1 MSSSFNY
8 IVIGYCTYMCF
19 IEVSVT
25 SLETVVAEKD
35 DPPSRRV
42 GRPKSEFKFFRRCVL
57 CVIGVINIL

>member
-35 DPPSRRV
+35 DPPSKRAE
-42 GRPKSEFKFFRRCVL
+42 PKSEFKFVRHCVL
-57 CVIGVINIL
+57 